1 MNTDVEDLLR
11 QGMTRFTEDLR
22 APAGLI
28 RTAERRRHRRRLAQF
43 SVAVAT
49 AAALAA
55 CAAVLAVLAVPGA
68 PRGTAASPTPGNTS
82 TLRQVIDAAY
92 VTKRVDA
99 ALSAAGPAEIA
110 QLTFTTDAFDGATTA
125 KEWSYGDQWRSVH
138 YSSDGQ
144 PVYQEGG
151 DASVF
156 TLVSY
161 PARTWSRQSG
171 VRGSGAPAS
180 GHDKCL
186 QAAVAMRSLLMPG
199 APRLGPSAA
208 APASVV
214 TLLHTAVSCG
224 SLTVAGRQQLDG
236 IDAIRLTSKSG
247 SPLDETIWVSRATY
261 LPVRV
266 VLGTA
271 AGSPALRHTAD
282 ITWLQ
287 PTAQNLAKL
296 TVPIPAGYR
305 RVPFAP
311 VVVTPTTR

>member
-1 MNTDVEDLLR
+1 MSTDVEDLLR

-22 APAGLI
+22 APAGMI
-28 RTAERRRHRRRLAQF
+28 RRAERRRRRRLAQF
-43 SVAVAT
+43 SVTAT
-49 AAALAA
+49 AALAA
-55 CAAVLAVLAVPGA
+55 CAVVFAVLAVPGA
-68 PRGTAASPTPGNTS
+68 PRGNAGRPAASVTATVGP
-82 TLRQVIDAAY
+82 VIDAAY

-110 QLTFTTDAFDGATTA
+110 QLTITTDALGGATTA
-125 KEWSYGDQWRSVH
+125 HEWSYGDQWRSIV
-138 YSSDGQ
+138 YSPQGRPD
-144 PVYQEGG
+144 YEEGG

-180 GHDKCL
+180 GHDDCL

-199 APRLGPSAA
+199 APQLGPAA
-208 APASVV
+208 GTPASVV

-224 SLTVAGRQQLDG
+224 SLILAGRQQVDG
-236 IDAIRLTSKSG
+236 ADAITLTSRSG
-247 SPLDETIWVSRATY
+247 SPLTETIWVNPATY

-266 VLGTA
+266 VLRSA
-271 AGSPALRHTAD
+271 AGSAALQHTAD

-287 PTAQNLAKL
+287 PTAQNLARL
-296 TVPIPAGYR
+296 AVPIPAGFR

-311 VVVTPTTR
+311 LVIPNSR